1 MQAPHRGRGAA
12 TRPPAGAQRAVWRGA
27 PDAPR
32 SLSGRE
38 LLVLQLLAL
47 GYSRPQVAEP
57 ASLSLAVLEA
67 TERSA
72 CAALGAATVEE
83 AVELAR
89 HHGLN
94 V

>member
-1 MQAPHRGRGAA
+1 MVANPMSTSADGSSLAAPL
-12 TRPPAGAQRAVWRGA
+12 T
-27 PDAPR
+27 
-32 SLSGRE
+32 GRE

-67 TERSA
+67 AERSA
-72 CAALGAATVEE
+72 CAALGAATLEE

-89 HHGLN
+89 HRRLIP
-94 V
+94 